1 MFAIE
6 ENVDVKFVE
15 KNWTN
20 RNKIFIEE
28 QVKLSDNV
36 SIDSAGL
43 AFFVLWSKELGQKKL
58 QIIGAPRELVK
69 LVDTFKVTDLFVI
82 Q

>member
-6 ENVDVKFVE
+6 ENIDVKFVE
-15 KNWTN
+15 KNWTQ
-20 RNKIFIEE
+20 RKKIFIEE
-28 QVKLSDNV
+28 RVKLSDNV

-43 AFFVLWSKELGQKKL
+43 AFLVLWAKELEQKKL
-58 QIIGAPRELVK
+58 HIVGAPRELVK
-69 LVDTFKVTDLFVI
+69 LVETFKVTELFVI

>member
-6 ENVDVKFVE
+6 ENIDVKFVE
-15 KNWTN
+15 KNWTQ
-20 RNKIFIEE
+20 RKKIFIEE

-43 AFFVLWSKELGQKKL
+43 AFLVLWAKELGQKKL
-58 QIIGAPRELVK
+58 QIVGAPRELVK
-69 LVDTFKVTDLFVI
+69 LVETFKVTELFVI

>member
-20 RNKIFIEE
+20 RKKIFIEE

-43 AFFVLWSKELGQKKL
+43 AFLVLWSKELGQKKL